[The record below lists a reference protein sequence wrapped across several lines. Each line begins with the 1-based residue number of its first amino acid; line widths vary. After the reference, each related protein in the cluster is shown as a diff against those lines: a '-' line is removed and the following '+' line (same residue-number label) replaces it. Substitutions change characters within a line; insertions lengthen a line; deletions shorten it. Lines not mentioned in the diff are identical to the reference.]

1 MELVLRTTALYFFL
15 WAITRGLGKRELAE
29 MSAFELLLL
38 VTVGDLIQQGV
49 TQEDMSVTGAMLAVG
64 TIGMWIL
71 IFSWIGYRWR
81 PARRVVE
88 GIPVVVVRDGRPIEA
103 AMRLERVTLD
113 EVLEGA
119 RNQGIG
125 NLRDVNLGIIEPD
138 GRFSFIKQEERG
150 GDDDQHAAQERHK
163 G

>member
-1 MELVLRTTALYFFL
+1 MELVLRATALYFVL

-64 TIGMWIL
+64 TIAIWIL
-71 IFSWIGYRWR
+71 IFSWLGYRWR

-88 GIPVVVVRDGRPIEA
+88 GVPVVIVRDGRPLDD

-125 NLRDVNLGIIEPD
+125 NLRDVSLAILEPD
-138 GRFSFIKQEERG
+138 GRFSFIKKEESG
-150 GDDDQHAAQERHK
+150 SDQHEPVERHK
-163 G
+163 A